1 MKLHFFGLF
10 GPSVME
16 LSDVF
21 VAILFGEEGSLVGV
35 GGVTG
40 GLGGIDRGGGEV
52 GGEGDKR
59 VTLGAK
65 WTPGEGVEK
74 TSSMASC

>member
-1 MKLHFFGLF
+1 
-10 GPSVME
+10 ME

-35 GGVTG
+35 GGETG
-40 GLGGIDRGGGEV
+40 GLGGIDRR
-52 GGEGDKR
+52 GGEGDTR

-65 WTPGEGVEK
+65 RTPGEGVEK
-74 TSSMASC
+74 TSSMASF